1 MTSTKENKREKNG
14 KNNDDQPEDRRLNK
28 YQQMHLDGAIDVY
41 APIPQEHGEPLPPL
55 AVQWKEDYRRRYGK
69 NTGNR

>member
-1 MTSTKENKREKNG
+1 MTSTNENKNVRNG
-14 KNNDDQPEDRRLNK
+14 KNNDEQREDRRLNK
-28 YQQMHLDGAIDVY
+28 YQQMHLDGLIDVY

-55 AVQWKEDYRRRYGK
+55 AVQWKEDHRRRYGK